1 MRIINTIGAASC
13 IAGNRMGCS
22 GGPEVLRR
30 SGLIGVLARRHGL
43 QLDWQRVLQPLPELE
58 TEAALVELCG
68 NIRRRTKSQ
77 VLREQPFLFMGGDHA
92 CAMGVWGGVL
102 NALRS
107 RRDFGLIW
115 IDAHMD
121 AHTFHTT
128 SSGNIHGMPVAALLG
143 RADKRLAAIYGEGP
157 TIDPSRLVLIGVRSF
172 EPAEQ
177 RLLQQMNVTV
187 YSMQR
192 VQQAGGLGPLM
203 GMVLTKMRRRS
214 RYYGISIDL
223 DAMDPDDAPGVGT
236 PVSGGLSGRALCR
249 ALTGLG
255 EDPALIGLEIAE
267 FNPLQD
273 QGHRTARLVEQLV
286 GAVYGA
292 RWSGGS
298 GFKQRAE

>member
-1 MRIINTIGAASC
+1 MKS
-13 IAGNRMGCS
+13 
-22 GGPEVLRR
+22 
-30 SGLIGVLARRHGL
+30 
-43 QLDWQRVLQPLPELE
+43 
-58 TEAALVELCG
+58 LV
-68 NIRRRTKSQ
+68 
-77 VLREQPFLFMGGDHA
+77 VREQPFLFMGGDHS

-102 NALRS
+102 SVLRS
-107 RRDFGLIW
+107 RQNFGLIW
-115 IDAHMD
+115 VDAHMD
-121 AHTFHTT
+121 AHTFRTT
-128 SSGNIHGMPVAALLG
+128 DSGNIHGMPVAALLG
-143 RADKRLAAIYGEGP
+143 RADKRLAAIYGDGP

-177 RLLQQMNVTV
+177 QLLQQLGVTV

-203 GMVLTKMRRRS
+203 GMVLAKMRRRC

-223 DAMDPDDAPGVGT
+223 DAMDPVDAPGVGT
-236 PVSGGLSGRALCR
+236 PVPGGLSGRALCR

-267 FNPLQD
+267 FNPLRD
-273 QGHRTARLVEQLV
+273 RGHRTARLVEQLV
-286 GAVYGA
+286 GAIYGA